1 MKTKAENLHPLLMKR
16 HTVLVSLAILI
27 LGLAF
32 LVEGKDPK
40 LTPELLIT
48 KHLASLG
55 TPEARGAV
63 ITRIS
68 GGDGR
73 MEIIQGG
80 NGSLSGKSI
89 FLSEGRKLRM
99 RMQFDHPDYSTD
111 DFLYDGDNK
120 IDISQ
125 PTPGHRSP
133 LGEFVYR
140 SKHIVT
146 EGLFGGV
153 LSTNWALA
161 DVEKRNPKLKYLGMK
176 KLNGQK
182 FLALK
187 YQPRKRGGDVKITL
201 YFHPENFRHV
211 GTLYKISISGG
222 MGDTP
227 ETSTQA
233 RYKVRIKLTES
244 FSNFQEVDGLMLPAT
259 WTLRVSE
266 QTGQGSMIREWT
278 NHFTQISHNQ
288 DIDPQYFAGIR

>member
-1 MKTKAENLHPLLMKR
+1 MKTKAESLHPTLKR
-16 HTVLVSLAILI
+16 RYTVLVCLAILI
-27 LGLAF
+27 LGLAL

-63 ITRIS
+63 KTRIS
-68 GGDGR
+68 GGRGR

-80 NGSLSGKSI
+80 NGSLSGESI
-89 FLSEGRKLRM
+89 YLSEGRKLRM
-99 RMQFDHPDYSTD
+99 RMQFNHPDYSAD

-125 PTPGHRSP
+125 PTPGQRSP
-133 LGEFVYR
+133 LGEFVFR
-140 SKHIVT
+140 SKHIIT
-146 EGLFGGV
+146 EGLLSGV

-161 DVEKRNPKLKYLGMK
+161 NVEKRNPKLKYLGMK
-176 KLNGQK
+176 KFGGQK
-182 FLALK
+182 FHALK
-187 YQPRKRGGDVKITL
+187 YQTRKRGGDVKITL
-201 YFHPENFRHV
+201 YFDPENFRHIY
-211 GTLYKISISGG
+211 TLYKISISGG
-222 MGDTP
+222 MGTTP

-233 RYKVRIKLTES
+233 RYKVRINLTES

-259 WTLRVSE
+259 WTLRISE

-278 NHFTQISHNQ
+278 NRFTQFSHNQ
-288 DIDPQYFAGIR
+288 DIDPQYFAGIM